1 MDKEKIL
8 IDKKTL
14 KKRIKELAGE
24 ITEDYKGKEP
34 VLICVL
40 KGAVFFFT
48 DLARNIDLD
57 CELDFMK
64 AASYEDEESTG
75 EVDIQIDVTT
85 DIKGRDVIVVEDI
98 MDTGRTLG
106 ALLDHLKEKEPNS
119 IKLCVLLDK
128 TERRVIEDIKPDY
141 TAFVVPNRFVIGY
154 GLDYNQKYRNRPTV
168 NCIVKKDD
176 KDLEKDREGIK
187 KQLVKTKKRK

>member
-85 DIKGRDVIVVEDI
+85 DIKGRDVIVVE
-98 MDTGRTLG
+98 
-106 ALLDHLKEKEPNS
+106 E
-119 IKLCVLLDK
+119 
-128 TERRVIEDIKPDY
+128 
-141 TAFVVPNRFVIGY
+141 
-154 GLDYNQKYRNRPTV
+154 
-168 NCIVKKDD
+168 
-176 KDLEKDREGIK
+176 
-187 KQLVKTKKRK
+187 